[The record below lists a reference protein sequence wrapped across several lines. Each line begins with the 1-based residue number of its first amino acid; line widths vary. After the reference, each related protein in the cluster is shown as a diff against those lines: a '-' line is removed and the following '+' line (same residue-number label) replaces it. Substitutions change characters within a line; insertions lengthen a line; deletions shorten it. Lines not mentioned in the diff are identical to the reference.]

1 MNKDDFDK
9 MYCKDWIYKEVWEPQ
24 YNTYVIQF
32 KTRKWWI

>member
-32 KTRKWWI
+32 KTRKW